1 MAPASVGIGIGL
13 SIASSFT
20 VLGAAAATDTSLTNP
35 DPAFDLAAGAVTS
48 LTILA
53 SALATARLTGRLR
66 PWRFGLAPLQ
76 VARCLGWMAIALA
89 GFVLTFAARG
99 RALRARP
106 GRVPRP
112 EMVIA

>member
-1 MAPASVGIGIGL
+1 M
-13 SIASSFT
+13 
-20 VLGAAAATDTSLTNP
+20 
-35 DPAFDLAAGAVTS
+35 TS

-53 SALATARLTGRLR
+53 SALATVRLTGRLR
-66 PWRFGLAPLQ
+66 PWQFGLARLQ
-76 VARCLGWMAIALA
+76 VARSLGWMAIALA